1 MGAGRLKARRVKQ
14 QIQRLIPQWKN
25 PSAGK
30 SVYLFLGGAFFMFL
44 SFAAPFWEISDVAE
58 GDTIFKL
65 DIIGGLTCSDYTLAD
80 EGLWPDDLP
89 VVKNNIK
96 TDKVMNDEYL
106 MCKYY
111 QFGNAGL
118 IAGCTFLAM
127 VGSLICCGYAY
138 KAAMKPSKIDLKLTK
153 IFGGFGFLCFLLGLQ
168 AVALFTPG
176 TRGDKADLKGGF
188 ILQVIGLCFV
198 LGGVITIVDAGQ
210 KDMILPALN
219 FSNFGGAAAA
229 PTNKKVAPTPVPL

>member
-1 MGAGRLKARRVKQ
+1 MCLFTLCTATPL
-14 QIQRLIPQWKN
+14 PQHS
-25 PSAGK
+25 PH
-30 SVYLFLGGAFFMFL
+30 
-44 SFAAPFWEISDVAE
+44 PFTS
-58 GDTIFKL
+58 
-65 DIIGGLTCSDYTLAD
+65 
-80 EGLWPDDLP
+80 LP
-89 VVKNNIK
+89 PH
-96 TDKVMNDEYL
+96 T
-106 MCKYY
+106 
-111 QFGNAGL
+111 
-118 IAGCTFLAM
+118 
-127 VGSLICCGYAY
+127 LICV
-138 KAAMKPSKIDLKLTK
+138 PSKIDLKLTK